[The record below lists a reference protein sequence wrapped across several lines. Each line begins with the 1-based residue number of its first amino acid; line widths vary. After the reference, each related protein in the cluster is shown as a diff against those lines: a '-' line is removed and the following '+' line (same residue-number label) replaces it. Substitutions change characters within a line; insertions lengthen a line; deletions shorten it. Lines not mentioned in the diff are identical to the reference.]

1 MLWNSLFK
9 SAIPSALTRNS
20 PRSSHARR
28 PTCRPSLEVL
38 EDRLA
43 LSTYNINFTASSET
57 YSGYVNDTGKVYG
70 SNGSGLTFGW
80 NTDMSGAARD
90 RNAANS
96 PDERYDSLIHVGS
109 STWSIAVPN
118 GTYTVH
124 VVVGD
129 PSYADVV
136 SKLMVNG
143 VLTLNGSTSNSQHW
157 LEGTTT
163 ATVTNGLIT
172 VSEQAGSYD
181 KIDYIDITS
190 TGGPVIPAAPT
201 GLTTT
206 AGNAQVSL
214 SWAASAGVATYNI
227 YRSTSSGGEGSTA
240 YRTGITAT
248 SFTDTGLTNGTT
260 YFYQVTAV
268 NSAGESGK
276 SSEVSASPTG
286 AVVSTGTGLTGQ
298 YFNDMTLTN
307 LVLTRTDPTVNFS
320 WGSGSPDPSI
330 PVDHFSARWSGQVQ
344 AQFTQTY
351 TFYTESDD
359 GVRLWVNGA
368 QVINN
373 WTDHAPTENSATIAL
388 VAGQKYDIKMEYYE
402 NGGGALAQ
410 LLWSSPST
418 TKQGIPTSQLYVVAG
433 TAPAAPTGLTAS
445 AGNAQALLTWMA
457 SPGAT
462 SYNIYRS
469 TTAGGEGTTAYR
481 TGITS
486 TSFTDTALTN
496 GTRYYYQVTA
506 VNSFGESSK
515 SSEVSAAPLA
525 PSLPAPWVDA
535 DIGSP
540 GMAGSGSYLAGTFT
554 LKGGGA
560 DIWNTSDQFNFVYQP
575 FNGDGAIIARVGT
588 EQNTNA
594 WAKAGVM
601 IRESL
606 AANATDVFEAVT
618 PGNGYAF
625 QYRTATGASASWP
638 GASIAGTAPEWVKLV
653 RAGNVFTGYV
663 SADGS
668 NWTQA
673 GSLTISMASNVYVG
687 LALTAHDN
695 TQLNIST
702 FDNVS
707 VTVVTVTIPA
717 APTNVAASAGNAQVS
732 LTWTGSGGATSYNIY
747 RSTTAGGEGSTPHKT
762 GVTTTS
768 YTDTGL
774 PNGTKYYYQ
783 VSAVNGAGESA
794 RSSEASATPLASG
807 SSYSTNFPLTENPI
821 SEGGVWA
828 RGGTEGLDWTNPL
841 TTGGH
846 AVASTTPTPT
856 RYSDDI
862 AIIKSSAVAF
872 SANQY
877 AQGTVYLAPGYT
889 GNGGGHEVELLL
901 HFSISAHDAHGYEIL
916 WGIPGYMAVVRW
928 NGPVTSYAPI
938 YDPGVGSIP
947 VPKDGDVL
955 RAEISGNIIKV
966 FRNGTQVGPNIDVG
980 SVGGT
985 VWSTGQ
991 PGMGFWPVDGAIP
1004 GNYGWKSYQAGSLS
1018 PEMLAGTPLT
1028 ISHAPSLTQHRL
1040 DRTVAEAIRLWAATG
1055 LSSTQVSA
1063 LQHVQFVLTDLPGGR
1078 LGQEGGGTIEIDS
1091 DAAGYGWS
1099 LGPVVAPHK
1108 IDLLTVV
1115 SHELGHELGL
1125 PDLGTQSNPGNLM
1138 DDTLAPGLRRLPE
1151 LAKEI
1156 DWKW

>member
-1 MLWNSLFK
+1 MFWNSLLK
-9 SAIPSALTRNS
+9 SALPSIVSRKAERAGN
-20 PRSSHARR
+20 ARR
-28 PTCRPSLEVL
+28 RQAYRPCAEVL
-38 EDRLA
+38 EDRLVP
-43 LSTYNINFTASSET
+43 STYNINFSASNQT
-57 YSGYVNDTGKVYG
+57 YPGYINDTGLVYG
-70 SNGSGLTFGW
+70 SKPGGLTFGW
-80 NTDMSGAARD
+80 SSDMTGAARD
-90 RNAANS
+90 REAANA

-109 STWSIAVPN
+109 SAWSIAVPN

-124 VVVGD
+124 VAVGD

-143 VLTLNGSTSNSQHW
+143 ILTINGSTNSSQRW
-157 LEGTTT
+157 LEGTSTV
-163 ATVTNGLIT
+163 TVTNGLIT
-172 VSEQAGSYD
+172 IGEQAGSYD
-181 KIDYIDITS
+181 KIDYIDIAS
-190 TGGPVIPAAPT
+190 TGTSVPATPT
-201 GLTTT
+201 GLTAA
-206 AGNAQVSL
+206 AGNGQVSL
-214 SWAASAGVATYNI
+214 SWTASSGATSYNI
-227 YRSTSSGGEGSTA
+227 YRSTTAGGEGSTA
-240 YRTGITAT
+240 YRIGITTT

-276 SSEVSASPTG
+276 SSEVAATPTG
-286 AVVSTGTGLTGQ
+286 AVVGTGAGLTGQ

-307 LVLTRTDPTVNFS
+307 LVLTRTDATVNFS
-320 WGSGSPDPSI
+320 WGTGSPDPSI
-330 PVDHFSARWSGQVQ
+330 PVDHFSARWTGQVQ
-344 AQFTQTY
+344 PQFTQTY

-359 GVRLWVNGA
+359 GVRLWVNGQA
-368 QVINN
+368 LINN

-402 NGGGALAQ
+402 NGGGAVAQ

-418 TKQGIPTSQLYVVAG
+418 TKQAIPTSQLYVVTG
-433 TAPAAPTGLTAS
+433 TAPSAPTGLTAT
-445 AGNAQALLTWMA
+445 AGNAQASLTWTA
-457 SPGAT
+457 SSGAT
-462 SYNIYRS
+462 SYNMYRS
-469 TTAGGEGTTAYR
+469 TTSGGEGSTPYK

-486 TSFTDTALTN
+486 TSFTDTGLTN
-496 GTRYYYQVTA
+496 GSKYYYQVSA
-506 VNSFGESSK
+506 INGAGESAK
-515 SSEVSAAPLA
+515 SGEVSATPQA

-535 DIGSP
+535 DIGAP
-540 GMAGSGSYLAGTFT
+540 GLAGSGSYLAGTFT
-554 LKGGGA
+554 VKGGGA
-560 DIWNTSDQFNFVYQP
+560 DIWNTSDQFNYLYQP
-575 FNGDGAIIARVGT
+575 FNGDGTIIARVAT

-606 AANATDVFEAVT
+606 AANAADVFEAVT

-625 QYRTATGASASWP
+625 QYRTATGAGASWP

-653 RAGNVFTGYV
+653 RAGSTFTGYV

-668 NWTQA
+668 NWTQT
-673 GSLTISMASNVYVG
+673 GSITISMASNVYVG

-695 TQLNIST
+695 AQLNTST

-707 VTVVTVTIPA
+707 VTAASVTIAA

-732 LTWTGSGGATSYNIY
+732 VTWTASSGATSYNIY
-747 RSTTAGGEGSTPHKT
+747 RSTTAGGEGSAPYRT
-762 GVTTTS
+762 GITTTS
-768 YTDTGL
+768 FTDTGL
-774 PNGTKYYYQ
+774 TNGTKYYYQ
-783 VSAVNGAGESA
+783 VSAVNSAGESP
-794 RSSEASATPLASG
+794 RSSEVSAAPIASG
-807 SSYSTNFPLTENPI
+807 TTYSTNFPLNENPI
-821 SEGGVWA
+821 SEGGVWV

-846 AVASTTPTPT
+846 AVASTVPTPT

-872 SANQY
+872 NANQY

-901 HFSISAHDAHGYEIL
+901 HFSISAHDAHGYEVL
-916 WGIPGYMAVVRW
+916 WGLPGYMAVVRW
-928 NGPVTSYAPI
+928 NGPVTSYTPI

-966 FRNGTQVGPNIDVG
+966 FRNGTQVGPNIDVS
-980 SVGGT
+980 SVGN
-985 VWSTGQ
+985 VWSSGQ
-991 PGMGFWPVDGAIP
+991 PGIGFWPVDGAIP

-1018 PEMLAGTPLT
+1018 PELLAGTPLT
-1028 ISHAPSLTQHRL
+1028 ASHAPSLTQHQL
-1040 DRTVAEAIRLWAATG
+1040 DRVVAEAIQLWAATG
-1055 LSSTQVSA
+1055 LSSTQVAA
-1063 LQHVQFVLTDLPGGR
+1063 LRQVQFAITDLPGGM
-1078 LGQEGGGTIEIDS
+1078 LGQEGGNTIEIDS
-1091 DAAGYGWS
+1091 NAAGYGWS
-1099 LGPVVAPHK
+1099 LGPKVARHK

-1125 PDLGTQSNPGNLM
+1125 PDLDTQSNLGNVM
-1138 DDTLAPGLRRLPE
+1138 DDALAPGVRRLPG
-1151 LAKEI
+1151 LAKGI